1 MILQASPAES
11 IGFGSHLVCWFG
23 CGVWGQGFGFR
34 VDGFGF
40 RVDGFGFRVEGL
52 GFGVQGF

>member
-11 IGFGSHLVCWFG
+11 IGFGSHLVCLFGFG
-23 CGVWGQGFGFR
+23 CGVWGQ
-34 VDGFGF
+34 GFGF